1 MESIQVRAT
10 PGHYECRS
18 GVLQELPRLLQEGS
32 FEKVFI
38 LSGHHSWE
46 AAQEYFPDLSG
57 FHTAYS
63 TYSGE
68 CSETEIAR
76 QAELASIH
84 DADLILG
91 VGGGKVLDV
100 AKAVGHE
107 VNKDVALVPTL
118 ASTCAATTPLSV
130 KYSDEGEF
138 ITYTIFPRST
148 YLVLVEPEILLQ
160 SPIAYLRAGIGD
172 TLAKWYEARALIE
185 GLPSTPLS
193 VQLAYE
199 VAKSCRD
206 VLVKDGE
213 QAVFDQQRGHLSDAF
228 TRVIETNLLSG
239 GMVGGLGDRY
249 GRIAGA
255 HSIHNGLTHVA
266 EAHSFLHGEKVAYG
280 ILVQLV
286 LEGEWAEVR
295 GLFSFYEQ
303 IGLPLSLESLGVASA
318 NVEGVGDVIA
328 EYATKEGE
336 SIHFPTASPVSKSD
350 VVEAILGLE
359 ALQLT
364 LS

>member
-1 MESIQVRAT
+1 MEAIQVRAT
-10 PGHYECRS
+10 PGHYECRK
-18 GVLQELPRLLQEGS
+18 GVLRELPRLLKLGR
-32 FEKVFI
+32 FKKVFV
-38 LSGHHSWE
+38 LSGQRSWE
-46 AAQEYFPDLSG
+46 AAQEYFPDLSD

-84 DADLILG
+84 EADLILG

-100 AKAVGHE
+100 AKAVGDE
-107 VNKDVALVPTL
+107 INIDVALVPTL

-130 KYSDEGEF
+130 KYTDEGEF

-148 YLVLVEPEILLQ
+148 YLVLVEPEILLRA
-160 SPIAYLRAGIGD
+160 PIAYLRAGIGD

-185 GLPSTPLS
+185 GLPSMHVS

-206 VLVKDGE
+206 VLVKDGD
-213 QAVFDQQRGHLSDAF
+213 QAVQDQQKGHLSDSF
-228 TRVIETNLLSG
+228 IRVVETNLLSG
-239 GMVGGLGDRY
+239 GMVGGLGDGY

-266 EAHSFLHGEKVAYG
+266 QTHSFLHGEKVAYG

-286 LEGEWAEVR
+286 LEGEWEEVR

-303 IGLPLSLESLGVASA
+303 IGLPLSLESLGIQSAS
-318 NVEGVGDVIA
+318 VEGVGDVIA
-328 EYATKEGE
+328 EFATKEGE
-336 SIHFPTASPVSKSD
+336 SIHFPAESAVSKTD
-350 VVEAILGLE
+350 VIEAIRGLE

-364 LS
+364 LT

>member
-1 MESIQVRAT
+1 MEPIQVRAT
-10 PGHYECRS
+10 PGHYECRP
-18 GVLQELPRLLQEGS
+18 GVLQELPRLLQEGR
-32 FEKVFI
+32 FQKVFVI
-38 LSGHHSWE
+38 SGNRSWE
-46 AAQEYFPDLSG
+46 AAQDYFPDLSE

-68 CSETEIAR
+68 CSESEIAR
-76 QAELASIH
+76 QAELARIH
-84 DADLILG
+84 HADVILG

-100 AKAVGHE
+100 AKAVGNK

-130 KYSDEGEF
+130 KYTDEGEF

-148 YLVLVEPEILLQ
+148 YLVLVEPEILLR

-185 GLPSTPLS
+185 RVTPVPVS

-206 VLVKDGE
+206 VLVKDGD
-213 QAVFDQQRGHLSDAF
+213 QAVQDQQKGYLSDAF
-228 TRVIETNLLSG
+228 IRVVETNLLSG

-255 HSIHNGLTHVA
+255 HSIHNGLTHI
-266 EAHSFLHGEKVAYG
+266 EKTHSFLHGEKVAYG

-286 LEGEWAEVR
+286 LEGEWTEVR

-303 IGLPLSLESLGVASA
+303 IGLPLSLESLGIASES
-318 NVEGVGDVIA
+318 VEGVGLVIA

-336 SIHFPTASPVSKSD
+336 SIHFPAASPILKSD
-350 VVEAILGLE
+350 VVEAIHGLE

-364 LS
+364 LT

>member
-18 GVLQELPRLLQEGS
+18 GILQELPRLLQEGQ
-32 FEKVFI
+32 FQKVFVI
-38 LSGHHSWE
+38 SGHQSWA
-46 AAQEYFPDLSG
+46 AAQDYFPDLSA
-57 FHTAYS
+57 FHVAYS
-63 TYSGE
+63 TYCGE

-76 QAELASIH
+76 QSELAKIH
-84 DADLILG
+84 GADLILG

-100 AKAVGHE
+100 AKAVGNE

-148 YLVLVEPEILLQ
+148 YLVLVEPEILVQ
-160 SPIAYLRAGIGD
+160 APIAYLKAGMGD

-185 GLPSTPLS
+185 ELPSTPIP
-193 VQLAYE
+193 VKLAYE
-199 VAKSCRD
+199 VARSCRD
-206 VLVKDGE
+206 VLVADGE
-213 QAVFDQQRGHLSDAF
+213 KAVKDQQNGRLSDAF
-228 TRVIETNLLSG
+228 IRVIETNLLSG

-249 GRIAGA
+249 GRIAAA
-255 HSIHNGLTHVA
+255 HSIHNGLTHVS

-286 LEGEWAEVR
+286 LEGEWEEVR
-295 GLFSFYEQ
+295 GLFAYYKE
-303 IGLPLSLESLGVASA
+303 IGLPLSLESIGIEPT
-318 NVEGVGDVIA
+318 NVESIGQVIA
-328 EYATKEGE
+328 EYATRDGE
-336 SIHFPTASPVSKSD
+336 SIHFPSGHVTKND

-359 ALQLT
+359 ALQVT

>member
-10 PGHYECRS
+10 PGHYECRR
-18 GVLQELPRLLQEGS
+18 GVLQELPRLLQEGR

-38 LSGHHSWE
+38 LSGHHSWK
-46 AAQEYFPDLSG
+46 AAQEYFPDLSD

-68 CSETEIAR
+68 CSETEIVR

-107 VNKDVALVPTL
+107 INKDVALVPTL

-148 YLVLVEPEILLQ
+148 YLVLVEPEILLH

-185 GLPSTPLS
+185 GLSSTPVS

-213 QAVFDQQRGHLSDAF
+213 QAVQDQQKGVLSDAF
-228 TRVIETNLLSG
+228 IRVIETNLLSG

-295 GLFSFYEQ
+295 GLFSFYGQ
-303 IGLPLSLESLGVASA
+303 IGLPLSLESLGVASG
-318 NVEGVGDVIA
+318 NVKDVVQIIA
-328 EYATKEGE
+328 EYATREGE
-336 SIHFPTASPVSKSD
+336 SIHFQASFVSKSD

>member
-1 MESIQVRAT
+1 MGPIQVRAT
-10 PGHYECRS
+10 PGHYECRP
-18 GVLQELPRLLQEGS
+18 GVLQELPRLLQEGH
-32 FEKVFI
+32 FQKVFVI
-38 LSGHHSWE
+38 SGRHSWE
-46 AAQEYFPDLSG
+46 AAQEYFPDLSS

-63 TYSGE
+63 TYHGE

-76 QAELASIH
+76 QAELARIH
-84 DADLILG
+84 GADLVVG

-107 VNKDVALVPTL
+107 INKDVALVPTL
-118 ASTCAATTPLSV
+118 AATCAATTPLSV
-130 KYSDEGEF
+130 KYSDDGEF

-148 YLVLVEPEILLQ
+148 YLVLVEPEILLR
-160 SPIAYLRAGIGD
+160 SPIAYFRAGIGD

-185 GLPSTPLS
+185 RLPSTPVS
-193 VQLAYE
+193 VKLAYE
-199 VAKSCRD
+199 IARSCRD

-213 QAVFDQQRGHLSDAF
+213 KAVQDQQRGRLSDAF
-228 TRVIETNLLSG
+228 VRVVETNLLSG

-249 GRIAGA
+249 GRIACA
-255 HSIHNGLTHVA
+255 HSIHNGLTHIE

-286 LEGEWAEVR
+286 LEGEWEEVR

-303 IGLPLSLESLGVASA
+303 IGLPISLESLGVAA
-318 NVEGVGDVIA
+318 GDVEDAGQLVA
-328 EYATKEGE
+328 EYATKKGE
-336 SIHFPTASPVSKSD
+336 SIHFPTSSLVPKRD

-359 ALQLT
+359 ALQVT

>member
-1 MESIQVRAT
+1 MEPIQVRAT
-10 PGHYECRS
+10 PGHYECRP
-18 GVLQELPRLLQEGS
+18 GVLQELPRLLKEGR
-32 FEKVFI
+32 FKKVFVI
-38 LSGHHSWE
+38 SGNRSWE
-46 AAQEYFPDLSG
+46 AAQDYFPDLSE

-68 CSETEIAR
+68 CSELEITR
-76 QAELASIH
+76 QSELARIH
-84 DADLILG
+84 HADVILG

-100 AKAVGHE
+100 AKAVGNE

-148 YLVLVEPEILLQ
+148 YLVLVEPEILLR
-160 SPIAYLRAGIGD
+160 SPIAYLRAGVGD

-185 GLPSTPLS
+185 RLTSVPVS

-206 VLVKDGE
+206 VLIKDGD
-213 QAVFDQQRGHLSDAF
+213 QAVQDQQRGYLSDAF
-228 TRVIETNLLSG
+228 IRVVETNLLLG

-255 HSIHNGLTHVA
+255 HSIHNGLTHI
-266 EAHSFLHGEKVAYG
+266 EETHSFLHGEKVAYG

-286 LEGEWAEVR
+286 LEGEWTEVR

-303 IGLPLSLESLGVASA
+303 IGLPLSLESLGIASGS
-318 NVEGVGDVIA
+318 VESVGLVIA

-336 SIHFPTASPVSKSD
+336 SIHFPTTSPVLKSD
-350 VVEAILGLE
+350 VVEAIRGLE

-364 LS
+364 LA